1 MLLVFLMIRRPPR
14 STRTDTLF
22 PYTTLV
28 RSKFEG
34 VEKGAGK
41 ELYRAMPLNQF
52 SGAIDGFRSAEHFG
66 LLDRHGEALPVQR
79 LDLRQ
84 RVHAVGSRVDEDAAR
99 PCERPELTL
108 PLAHR
113 LEGFVLGPDFGAAPH
128 ARNGCR

>member
-1 MLLVFLMIRRPPR
+1 MRISDWSSDVCSSDLTTSARP
-14 STRTDTLF
+14 RTA
-22 PYTTLV
+22 
-28 RSKFEG
+28 KFEG

-99 PCERPELTL
+99 PCERPEMTL
-108 PLAHR
+108 QLAPR
-113 LEGFVLGPDFGAAPH
+113 SEERRVGEEWVRREEFG
-128 ARNGCR
+128 